1 MSIKQSVFEE
11 ILIES
16 TDRERVVDITSGSVM
31 IDYYEDVFS
40 PTVTAKI
47 RVINTGNTVVSP
59 NSRTSQKQSIYD
71 GLPLRGGERVSI
83 KIAPNSNNN
92 IGLDFSTNS
101 KKYLYVS
108 SITDVISENNR
119 ESFTLNLVSR
129 EAITNET
136 SRVSKKYSDLPIN
149 ESVDKILNDV
159 LKANNVGVIDKT
171 SNKYS
176 FIGNLRK
183 PFTVLTWLASKS
195 VPYDSGSGNATA
207 GFFFYQTRD
216 GFQFRAI
223 DSLNAQKP
231 KTIYFYGE
239 ATQSY
244 DVDLNKVDNDFK
256 ILNYRTERSQ
266 NLIEKLRLG
275 TYASNRMFF
284 DPLRHTFSNPI
295 YDQNSYQGKT
305 NRLGG
310 EKIDLP
316 PVTDGSNK
324 TLADVPSRIITAV
337 YDIGTLEPG
346 VSTAINSDQ
355 SKYQSQALMRYNTLF
370 TQSLSVMIPSNTNL
384 RAGDLIEC
392 QFPKITRGDA
402 REYDETQKSGLY
414 MIKEVCHHFDTTN
427 SYTSLKLIRD
437 TFGIRK

>member
-1 MSIKQSVFEE
+1 
-11 ILIES
+11 
-16 TDRERVVDITSGSVM
+16 
-31 IDYYEDVFS
+31 
-40 PTVTAKI
+40 
-47 RVINTGNTVVSP
+47 
-59 NSRTSQKQSIYD
+59 
-71 GLPLRGGERVSI
+71 
-83 KIAPNSNNN
+83 
-92 IGLDFSTNS
+92 
-101 KKYLYVS
+101 LYVS

-136 SRVSKKYSDLPIN
+136 SRVSKKYSNLPIN
-149 ESVDKILNDV
+149 ESVNKILTDV
-159 LKANNVGVIDKT
+159 LKANTIGKIDQT

-195 VPYDSGSGNATA
+195 VPYIPETGDATA
-207 GFFFYQTRD
+207 GFFFYQTVD
-216 GFQFRAI
+216 GFQFRGI
-223 DSLNAQKP
+223 DNLNQQKP
-231 KTIYFYGE
+231 RKDINGNPIVLIYSE

-244 DVDLNKVDNDFK
+244 DTDLNKVDNDFK
-256 ILNYRTERSQ
+256 ILSYRTEKNQ

-275 TYASNRMFF
+275 TYSSNRMFF

-295 YDQNSYQGKT
+295 YDQNNYKGKAT
-305 NRLGG
+305 RLGT

-316 PVTDGSNK
+316 PVTKGSDK

-337 YDIGTLEPG
+337 YDIGTLDPG

-402 REYDETQKSGLY
+402 REYDDTQKGGLY
-414 MIKEVCHHFDTTN
+414 MIKEVCHHFDTRN

-437 TFGIRK
+437 TFGIKK